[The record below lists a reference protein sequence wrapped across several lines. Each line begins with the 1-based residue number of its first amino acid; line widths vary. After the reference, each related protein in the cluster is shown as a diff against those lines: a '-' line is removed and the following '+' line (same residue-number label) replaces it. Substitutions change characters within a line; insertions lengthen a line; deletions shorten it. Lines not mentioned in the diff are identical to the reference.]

1 MTPLCMFDPCYG
13 HLHEGSRGMQA
24 LQQGG
29 YRHLHEDLLRRRD
42 GGQEE
47 AKQQEAAAKAARLQ
61 EMQERL
67 AAWQAQQS
75 ATQN

>member
-1 MTPLCMFDPCYG
+1 MGRREGSKEDLGT
-13 HLHEGSRGMQA
+13 LHEYFMGRREGSK
-24 LQQGG
+24 
-29 YRHLHEDLLRRRD
+29 
-42 GGQEE
+42 EE

-67 AAWQAQQS
+67 AAWQAQQN